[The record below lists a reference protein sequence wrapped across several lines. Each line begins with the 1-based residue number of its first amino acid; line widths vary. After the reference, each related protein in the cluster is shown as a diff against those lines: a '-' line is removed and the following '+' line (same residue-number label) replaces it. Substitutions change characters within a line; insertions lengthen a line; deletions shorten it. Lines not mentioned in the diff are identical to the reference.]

1 MNNKY
6 LKGAMGVGFAAL
18 LVSAV
23 AVPAKAQYQ
32 SQPPGGGY
40 GPPPGGG
47 YSGQSGGAA
56 DSAPPP
62 GQYAEAPPGTGEGS
76 AYDDQSQQADEAY
89 ADSYSRWAAQYCV
102 NQANNT
108 AAGAVI
114 GGILGAGIGAAVSH
128 NAGRGA
134 LVGGAIG
141 AGTGAVAGAASSPG
155 GCPSGYVIAAGAP
168 AFVYAGPYVAWAPA
182 WYHPWAWVG
191 GRWVYHPYRNWYWAH
206 QAYWHPGWRARPVRW
221 RRRW

>member
-1 MNNKY
+1 MKINPSRAA
-6 LKGAMGVGFAAL
+6 LAACTAAL
-18 LVSAV
+18 LATGGLD
-23 AVPAKAQYQ
+23 AVPAAAQDN
-32 SQPPGGGY
+32 GY
-40 GPPPGGG
+40 GPPPGAGSDVG
-47 YSGQSGGAA
+47 
-56 DSAPPP
+56 PPQ
-62 GQYAEAPPGTGEGS
+62 GQYAEPPPGVEGGGD
-76 AYDDQSQQADEAY
+76 YDDATQQQDEAY

-108 AAGAVI
+108 AAGALI

-141 AGTGAVAGAASSPG
+141 AGTGAVAGAASPSG
-155 GCPSGYVIAAGAP
+155 DCPPGYVIAGGAP
-168 AFVYAGPYVAWAPA
+168 GFAYSGAYVSYAPA

-191 GRWVYHPYRNWYWAH
+191 GRWVYHPYRHWYWAH
-206 QAYWHPGWRARPVRW
+206 RNYWRPGWRGRAPHW